1 MVMLKVMQQ
10 YYTATQDRRVIDF
23 MTRYF
28 RYQLD
33 ELPKNP
39 LGKWT
44 FWGEQ
49 RGGDNLMVVYWLYN
63 ITGDKFLFVGIV
75 AEIKVVRPAGPGE
88 EERKRAQ

>member
-44 FWGEQ
+44 SGANSAE
-49 RGGDNLMVVYWLYN
+49 G
-63 ITGDKFLFVGIV
+63 IT
-75 AEIKVVRPAGPGE
+75 
-88 EERKRAQ
+88 